1 MSTSRAH
8 PALPLDRRD
17 FLASLGALSV
27 AAALPHS
34 VARAAQHPA
43 AAPSDFM
50 FAPGLVYL
58 QTGSL
63 GPTPW
68 PVMDRTIAAWHE
80 LELNPVAY
88 GYGSQEKAMDAVRAQ
103 AAAFLGCATEELVLT
118 KCTTDGINSIAQGM
132 TLNRGDRILTT
143 DQEHP
148 GGRVGWDYV
157 AQRFGAVIDV
167 VPLPPEVR
175 DAHAV
180 VDRFAKLITPRTRV
194 FSFSHLLTSTGLR
207 MPVAELSA
215 LARAHGCIAVVD
227 GAQSVGGIA
236 VNVKA
241 LGCHAY
247 ATSGHK
253 WLLGPKGTGL
263 LYLSNELG
271 DTVKPIAQQSGRAA
285 YSASSGVTNIPG
297 VIGLGA
303 AIDYHQGIG
312 TGTIEAHNLDLAS
325 QVYDGIKT
333 LPQLELVSPPPGP
346 MASPLVSYRL
356 PATRPAGALATRL
369 GDRHKVVVKVVPT
382 NWFNGHRI
390 STHLFNTAQDV
401 AALIDAL
408 RVELASG

>member
-1 MSTSRAH
+1 
-8 PALPLDRRD
+8 
-17 FLASLGALSV
+17 
-27 AAALPHS
+27 
-34 VARAAQHPA
+34 
-43 AAPSDFM
+43 M

-88 GYGSQEKAMDAVRAQ
+88 GYGSQEKAMDVVRAQ
-103 AAAFLGCATEELVLT
+103 AATFLGCAAEELVLT

-157 AQRFGAVIDV
+157 AQRFGAEIDV

-175 DAHAV
+175 DVQAI

-194 FSFSHLLTSTGLR
+194 LSFSHLLTSTGLR

-271 DTVKPIAQQSGRAA
+271 DTIKPIAQQSGRAA

-303 AIDYHQGIG
+303 AIEYHQGIG
-312 TGTIEAHNLDLAS
+312 SSTIEAHNLDLAS
-325 QVYDGIKT
+325 QVYDGVRT
-333 LPQLELVSPPPGP
+333 LPQLELLSPPPGP
-346 MASPLVSYRL
+346 MASSLVSYRL
-356 PATRPAGALATRL
+356 PTSMPAGALATRL

-390 STHLFNTAQDV
+390 STHLFNTPQDV
-401 AALIDAL
+401 ATLIDAL
-408 RVELASG
+408 RVELAG